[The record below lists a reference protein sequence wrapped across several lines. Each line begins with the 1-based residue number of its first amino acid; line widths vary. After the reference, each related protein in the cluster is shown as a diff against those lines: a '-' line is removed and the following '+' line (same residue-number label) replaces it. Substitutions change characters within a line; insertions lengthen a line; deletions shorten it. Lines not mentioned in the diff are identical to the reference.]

1 VAVVLILLLAIGTV
15 GYFGYLSTHQTT
27 VFTLSPST
35 VVAGDTVLVTAKH
48 LPANQTGEIRLHS
61 DLVRFPFRA
70 DRSGAVSGEILI
82 PFDSGA
88 GDHLVELCWASRCHI
103 SAILHV
109 LDSGAVTSPTPGE
122 SPSTTPG
129 ATPGATPA
137 PGSSPSPRAGSTPT
151 PRATPLP
158 AASPTPTAT
167 ATPTPSPQPRSI
179 SLSSTHFTILNGGAT
194 TVSGSNFSAGRT
206 VTITFVQSGT
216 TKAQTTVVV
225 ASTGSFS
232 QFLNVPGPLLA
243 GSATISACDTSCASQ
258 TVQVTAI

>member
-15 GYFGYLSTHQTT
+15 GYFGYLSTHQSP
-27 VFTLSPST
+27 VFTLSPSS

-61 DLVRFPFRA
+61 DLVRFPIRA

-88 GDHLVELCWASRCHI
+88 GDHLVELCWASKCHI

-109 LDSGAVTSPTPGE
+109 LDSGAVTSPNPGE
-122 SPSTTPG
+122 SPS
-129 ATPGATPA
+129 TPGATPA
-137 PGSSPSPRAGSTPT
+137 PGSSPSPRAGSSPT

-158 AASPTPTAT
+158 AASPTPTA
-167 ATPTPSPQPRSI
+167 SPAQARSI
-179 SLSSTHFTILNGGAT
+179 ALSSTHFTVLNGGTT
-194 TVSGSNFSAGRT
+194 TVSGSNFIAGRT
-206 VTITFVQSGT
+206 VTIQFVQFG

-225 ASTGSFS
+225 ATTGAFT
-232 QFLNVPGPLLA
+232 QVLKVPAPLVAGP
-243 GSATISACDTSCASQ
+243 ATISACDSSCASQ
-258 TVQVTAI
+258 TVQVTAT